1 MKLRRKFGL
10 LLFVL
15 TLPAVVAANDVY
27 NFFKAYLRGTAT
39 EFPATKK
46 KLTSK
51 EVQQSTV
58 DVWKSWRKALR
69 RVEPDTLMR
78 MTRDSLTFVGKWRLP
93 PDLENDATM
102 NFTLFSKGAR
112 PATGY
117 PFFIYL
123 HGSGPKAQEYA
134 TGLKLTHEFND
145 APSVYFVPQIPNEG
159 GYYRWWQKA
168 KIWAWKK
175 LLRKMMANG
184 DINPDKI
191 YFTGISEGAYGTQRL
206 TSFFADYLAGG
217 GAMAGGEPLK
227 NAPAENCA
235 NTAFSLLTGDHDSG
249 FYRNTLTKYAAEAF
263 DNLAAGKSPADS
275 LYVHNITLIPGR
287 GHSIDYTTTTPWLR
301 THTRNPYPKYVAWED
316 FELDGCSRR
325 GFYNLKVVES
335 PNKTPDARLF
345 YEERIV
351 GDTIFLNISNVV
363 YTTVDKDNVW
373 GIELKFKR
381 DYTPATGGKITIYLN
396 RALAD
401 LDHKLTV
408 MVNGQQAFRGHV
420 AENLTTM
427 VNSCAAFGDP
437 RRIYTAQIDVS
448 PAN

>member
-1 MKLRRKFGL
+1 MKARRTFAL
-10 LLFVL
+10 LLFAL
-15 TLPAVVAANDVY
+15 TLPTAVAANDIY
-27 NFFKAYLRGTAT
+27 DFFKAYLRGTAK
-39 EFPATKK
+39 EFPASKK

-51 EVQQSTV
+51 EVQQNTV

-69 RVEPDTLMR
+69 RVEPDTLMC
-78 MTRDSLTFVGKWRLP
+78 MTRDSLTFAGKWRLP

-102 NFTLFSKGAR
+102 NFTLFSKGSR

-123 HGSGPKAQEYA
+123 HGSGPRAQEYA
-134 TGLKLTHEFND
+134 TGLKLTREFGD

-159 GYYRWWQKA
+159 GYYRWWQKG

-175 LLRKMMANG
+175 LLRKMLANG

-206 TSFFADYLAGG
+206 TSYFADYLAGG

-235 NTAFSLLTGDHDSG
+235 NTAFSLLTGEYDSG

-263 DNLAAGKSPADS
+263 GNLAASRDPADS
-275 LYVHNITLIPGR
+275 LYQHNIALVPGR
-287 GHSIDYTTTTPWLR
+287 GHSIDYTTTTPWLAA
-301 THTRNPYPKYVAWED
+301 HTRNPYPKYVAWED
-316 FELDGCSRR
+316 FELDGCSRT
-325 GFYNLKVVES
+325 GFYNLKVVEQ
-335 PNKTPDARLF
+335 PAKAPGARLY
-345 YEERIV
+345 YEERIA
-351 GDTIFLNISNVV
+351 GDTIFLNISNVA
-363 YTTVDKDNVW
+363 YTTVDKDSLW
-373 GIELKFKR
+373 GIELRFKR

-401 LDHKLTV
+401 LSHRLTV
-408 MVNGQQAFRGHV
+408 VVNGKTAFSGHV
-420 AENLTTM
+420 ADNLATM
-427 VNSCAAFGDP
+427 VNSCATFGDP
-437 RRIYTAQIDVS
+437 RRIYTAQIDVI
-448 PAN
+448 PN